1 MVDWNAEAQRAVAH
15 VEAELSEAHRGA
27 FFWHEPS
34 KVVLVFN
41 NGLEPDPIP
50 EKQMEF
56 LKGAFE
62 LNGVTIHAVAYS
74 EEQVIWAML
83 VTGVDPEWAFDCVWA
98 AWHSAHSQ
106 VDPGTYEPLDLKGF
120 MERGDLPLEIV
131 GKYQYGLAKKTIEVH
146 YSDPRHWKN
155 ARPDGW
161 MIEQAEEDDE
171 KEDWQE

>member
-1 MVDWNAEAQRAVAH
+1 MPNWNTEAQRAVDH
-15 VEAELSEAHRGA
+15 VQSELSEAHRGA
-27 FFWHEPS
+27 FLWYEPRG
-34 KVVLVFN
+34 VVLVFS
-41 NGLEPDPIP
+41 NGLEESPIP

-56 LKGAFE
+56 LKEAIQAQDG
-62 LNGVTIHAVAYS
+62 TIHALAHS
-74 EEQVIWAML
+74 EEGTSWAML
-83 VTGVDPEWAFDCVWA
+83 VTKVDPDWAHDCVWA

-120 MERGDLPLEIV
+120 LERGDLPLEVV
-131 GKYQYGLAKKTIEVH
+131 GKYQYGIAKKTIEVH

-161 MIEQAEEDDE
+161 TFEQSEEDDE